1 MLPRSVKRNVAISRF
16 SSAMKVIRIA
26 AYGAALFLIAAPPAI
41 AAPIGALHGL
51 PHHLAGQR
59 AEAAPWIEGVTP
71 SLENRL
77 FDATYKVLPTHNV
90 LKVYVFD
97 ASGYQS
103 AGIRFSARVPHEP
116 RDLPESELNHEAA
129 ELIRTTFD
137 GFPQIQALDVWATI
151 PVAKAQA
158 TEVESTVFSVS
169 ADRKTYE
176 AIRDDAGLTDEN
188 FLAAFG
194 QVWTAPEVPQ

>member
-1 MLPRSVKRNVAISRF
+1 M
-16 SSAMKVIRIA
+16 
-26 AYGAALFLIAAPPAI
+26 
-41 AAPIGALHGL
+41 
-51 PHHLAGQR
+51 
-59 AEAAPWIEGVTP
+59 
-71 SLENRL
+71 
-77 FDATYKVLPTHNV
+77 

-97 ASGYQS
+97 AAGYQS

-116 RDLPESELNHEAA
+116 KDLPEPELDHEAVA
-129 ELIRTTFD
+129 LIRTTFD
-137 GFPQIQALDVWATI
+137 QFPQIQALDVWATI

-176 AIRDDAGLTDEN
+176 TLRDNAALTDED

-194 QVWTAPEVPQ
+194 QVWTAPELPQ